1 MNNIQKFKIINK
13 ELKKLYPKIKIALN
27 FSNIWELLVATILSA
42 QTTDKKVNE
51 ITFKLFQKYRNI
63 DDYIKADLKQFEKD
77 IYGVNYH
84 KTKAKAI
91 IENAKILK
99 NKFHLKVPKTM
110 EELLVFKGVARKT
123 ANVVLSAGY
132 GINEGIAVDTHVKRL
147 SILHGLTKEEDP
159 KKIEKDLLKIIP
171 EKERGDVQLR
181 LVQYGRDYCPA
192 KKHDHKNC
200 PLVLALNKLK
210 WKKE

>member
-63 DDYIKADLKQFEKD
+63 DDYVKADLNQFEKD
-77 IYGVNYH
+77 IYGVNYY

-99 NKFHLKVPKTM
+99 NRFRSKVPKTM
-110 EELLVFKGVARKT
+110 GELLTLKGVARKT
-123 ANVVLSAGY
+123 ANVVLSAGF

-147 SILHGLTKEEDP
+147 AILHGLTKEEDP

-200 PLVLALNKLK
+200 PLVLVLNNKK